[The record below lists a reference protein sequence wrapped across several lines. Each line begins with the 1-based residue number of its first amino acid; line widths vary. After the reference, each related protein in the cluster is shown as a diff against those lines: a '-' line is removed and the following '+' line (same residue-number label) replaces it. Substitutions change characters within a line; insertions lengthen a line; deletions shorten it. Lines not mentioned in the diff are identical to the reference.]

1 MPRSPRVPASSK
13 NGVLMKSR
21 TQRASLPYLCLILCL
36 SVLAA
41 CSKSAPPPPP
51 PQVAVVKAQSQS
63 VPLERQFVGRLSP
76 YYSANVTARVS
87 GVLLRRTYTE
97 GSLVRAGQLLFEI
110 DPVFYRAQLNTDLAL
125 LAEDQATY
133 VNNHITALRNRKLL
147 PVGSVSQQTV
157 DNSDAAER
165 SAAAKVKA
173 DEATVAS
180 ARVSLNYTRVT
191 APISGIAG
199 QQQVTA
205 GAVVGSSTSD
215 TGGSGTL
222 LTTVQQLDPMYVNFT
237 ISSAD
242 LVTLQQSQ
250 TNGSVDL
257 QKQNQT
263 TVQIALPNRASYG
276 TPGTLDF
283 SDVTVNAA
291 TGAINLRALVANP
304 QRRLLPG
311 MYVTLTVNF
320 GQQNNV
326 FLIPQQGVQRD
337 TVGAYVLMVGADGKA
352 ARKDVEATYS
362 YGNNWVVTRGLADG
376 DQIIVSGVQMAREGA
391 PVKTVAW
398 QPPAAASGASAA
410 PSMAPAAPAMP
421 VSSGPAAA
429 SVSAASPASAGMAK

>member
-1 MPRSPRVPASSK
+1 
-13 NGVLMKSR
+13 MKSR
-21 TQRASLPYLCLILCL
+21 SQRSALSYLCLI
-36 SVLAA
+36 VLAA
-41 CSKSAPPPPP
+41 CSKSTPPPPP
-51 PQVAVVKAQSQS
+51 TQVAVVKAQSQS

-87 GVLLRRTYTE
+87 GVLLRRNYTE
-97 GSLVRAGQLLFEI
+97 GSQVRAGQLLFEI
-110 DPVFYRAQLNTDLAL
+110 DPVFYRAQLNNDLAL

-133 VNNHITALRNRKLL
+133 VNDHITAVRNRKLL

-173 DEATVAS
+173 DEATVET

-191 APISGIAG
+191 APIGGIAG

-205 GAVVGSSTSD
+205 GAVVGNSTSD

-222 LTTVQQLDPMYVNFT
+222 LTTVQQINPMYVNFT

-242 LVTLQQSQ
+242 LATLQDSQSA
-250 TNGSVDL
+250 GSVDL
-257 QKQNQT
+257 SQQSHT
-263 TVQIALPNRASYG
+263 TVRIALPNRASYG
-276 TPGTLDF
+276 TAGTLDF

-291 TGAINLRALVANP
+291 TGSVNLRALVANP

-326 FLIPQQGVQRD
+326 FLIPQQAVQRD
-337 TVGAYVLMVGADGKA
+337 TVGAFVFVVNANNKVG
-352 ARKDVEATYS
+352 RKDVVATDS
-362 YGNNWVVTRGLADG
+362 LGNNWVVTQGLADG
-376 DQIIVSGVQMAREGA
+376 DQIIVTGVQMVREGA
-391 PVKTVAW
+391 PVKVVAW
-398 QPPAAASGASAA
+398 QAPAASGAAAASAA
-410 PSMAPAAPAMP
+410 PAASSAAPGATAVP
-421 VSSGPAAA
+421 VSTA
-429 SVSAASPASAGMAK
+429 SAASAGSAK

>member
-1 MPRSPRVPASSK
+1 
-13 NGVLMKSR
+13 MKSR
-21 TQRASLPYLCLILCL
+21 SQRSALSYLCLI
-36 SVLAA
+36 VLAA

-51 PQVAVVKAQSQS
+51 AQVAVVKAQSQS

-87 GVLLRRTYTE
+87 GVLLRRNYTE
-97 GSLVRAGQLLFEI
+97 GSQVRAGQLLFEI
-110 DPVFYRAQLNTDLAL
+110 DPVFYRAQLNNDLAL

-133 VNNHITALRNRKLL
+133 VNDHITALRNRKLL

-191 APISGIAG
+191 APIGGIAG

-205 GAVVGSSTSD
+205 GAVVGNSTSD

-222 LTTVQQLDPMYVNFT
+222 LTTVQQIDPMYVNFT

-242 LVTLQQSQ
+242 LATLQDSQSA
-250 TNGSVDL
+250 GSVDL
-257 QKQNQT
+257 SQQNHT
-263 TVQIALPNRASYG
+263 TVRIALPNRASYG

-291 TGAINLRALVANP
+291 TGSVNLRALVANS

-320 GQQNNV
+320 GQQKNV

-337 TVGAYVLMVGADGKA
+337 TVGAYVLVVGADSKVG
-352 ARKDVEATYS
+352 RKDVVAIDS
-362 YGNNWVVTRGLADG
+362 LGNNWIVTQGLADG
-376 DQIIVSGVQMAREGA
+376 DQIIVTGVQMAKEGA

-398 QPPAAASGASAA
+398 QPPAASGAAAVSAAPMTPAASAA
-410 PSMAPAAPAMP
+410 SSPAAVP
-421 VSSGPAAA
+421 VSTA
-429 SVSAASPASAGMAK
+429 SAASAGLAK

>member
-1 MPRSPRVPASSK
+1 
-13 NGVLMKSR
+13 MKSR
-21 TQRASLPYLCLILCL
+21 PRRASLSYLCLI
-36 SVLAA
+36 VLAA

-51 PQVAVVKAQSQS
+51 PQVAVVKAQMQS

-87 GVLLRRTYTE
+87 GVLLRRNYTE
-97 GSLVRAGQLLFEI
+97 GSQVRAGQLLFEI
-110 DPVFYRAQLNTDLAL
+110 DPVFYRAQLNNDLAL

-133 VNNHITALRNRKLL
+133 VNDHITALRNRKLL

-173 DEATVAS
+173 DDAIVES

-191 APISGIAG
+191 APIGGIAG

-205 GAVVGSSTSD
+205 GAVVGNSTSD
-215 TGGSGTL
+215 TGGSSTL
-222 LTTVQQLDPMYVNFT
+222 LTTVQQIDPMYVNFT

-242 LVTLQQSQ
+242 LVTLQDSQS
-250 TNGSVDL
+250 TGSVDL
-257 QKQNQT
+257 SQQNHT
-263 TVQIALPNRASYG
+263 TVKISLPNRASYG

-283 SDVTVNAA
+283 SDVSVNAA
-291 TGAINLRALVANP
+291 TGSVNLRALVANP

-337 TVGAYVLMVGADGKA
+337 TVGAYVFVVDANNKVG
-352 ARKDVEATYS
+352 RKDVVATDS
-362 YGNNWVVTRGLADG
+362 LGNDWIVTRGLADG
-376 DQIIVSGVQMAREGA
+376 DQIIVNGVQMVREGA
-391 PVKTVAW
+391 PVKTVVW
-398 QPPAAASGASAA
+398 QPPAAASGA
-410 PSMAPAAPAMP
+410 
-421 VSSGPAAA
+421 AAA
-429 SVSAASPASAGMAK
+429 SAASPAPAASEAPTAASSSASASVSTASAASAASAQ

>member
-1 MPRSPRVPASSK
+1 
-13 NGVLMKSR
+13 MKSR
-21 TQRASLPYLCLILCL
+21 PRRASLSYLCLI
-36 SVLAA
+36 VLAA
-41 CSKSAPPPPP
+41 CSKSVPPPPP
-51 PQVAVVKAQSQS
+51 PQVAVVRAQMQS
-63 VPLERQFVGRLSP
+63 VPLERQFVGRLSA

-87 GVLLRRTYTE
+87 GVLLRRTYAE
-97 GSLVRAGQLLFEI
+97 GTPVRAGQLLFEI
-110 DPVFYRAQLNTDLAL
+110 DPVFYRAQLNNDLAL

-133 VNNHITALRNRKLL
+133 VNDHITAVRNRKLL

-157 DNSDAAER
+157 DNSNAAER

-173 DEATVAS
+173 DEATVES

-242 LVTLQQSQ
+242 LATLQQSQ
-250 TNGSVDL
+250 INGSVNL
-257 QKQNQT
+257 QQQNKT
-263 TVQIALPNRASYG
+263 TVQIGLPNRTAYG
-276 TPGTLDF
+276 TAGTLDF

-291 TGAINLRALVANP
+291 TGSINLRALVGNP

-311 MYVTLTVNF
+311 MYVTLSVNF

-326 FLIPQQGVQRD
+326 FLIPQQAVQRD
-337 TVGAYVLMVGADGKA
+337 TVGAYVLVVGADGKV
-352 ARKDVEATYS
+352 ARKDVEAPNS
-362 YGNNWVVTRGLADG
+362 LGNNWVVTRGLADG
-376 DQIIVSGVQMAREGA
+376 DQVVVTGVQMVREGA
-391 PVKTVAW
+391 PAKAVAW
-398 QPPAAASGASAA
+398 QPPAAASGASASGA
-410 PSMAPAAPAMP
+410 STVAAAYTAPAAPAVP
-421 VSSGPAAA
+421 AASSSGPAVAP
-429 SVSAASPASAGMAK
+429 VSAASPASAGTAQ

>member
-1 MPRSPRVPASSK
+1 
-13 NGVLMKSR
+13 MKSR
-21 TQRASLPYLCLILCL
+21 PQRASLSYLCLI
-36 SVLAA
+36 VLAA

-51 PQVAVVKAQSQS
+51 PQVATMTAHMQS
-63 VPLERQFVGRLSP
+63 VPLERQFVGRLSA

-97 GSLVRAGQLLFEI
+97 GAPVRTGQVLFEI
-110 DPVFYRAQLNTDLAL
+110 DPVFYRAQLNNDLAI

-133 VNNHITALRNRKLL
+133 TNDHITAARNRKLL

-173 DEATVAS
+173 DEASVQS
-180 ARVSLNYTRVT
+180 AKISLDYTHVT
-191 APISGIAG
+191 SPISGIAG

-205 GAVVGSSTSD
+205 GAVVGNGTSD
-215 TGGSGTL
+215 AGGSGTL

-242 LVTLQQSQ
+242 LATLQELQSAG
-250 TNGSVDL
+250 TVDL
-257 QKQNQT
+257 SQQNHT
-263 TVQIALPNRASYG
+263 PVRISLPNRAAYG
-276 TPGTLDF
+276 TQGTLDF

-291 TGAINLRALVANP
+291 TGSVNLRALVANP

-311 MYVTLTVNF
+311 MYVSLTVNF

-337 TVGAYVLMVGADGKA
+337 TVGGYVLVVGADNKVS
-352 ARKDVEATYS
+352 RKDVVANNS
-362 YGNNWVVTRGLADG
+362 LGNDWVVTQGLSDG
-376 DQIIVSGVQMAREGA
+376 DQIIVTGVQMAKVGS
-391 PVKTVAW
+391 PVKPVAW
-398 QPPAAASGASAA
+398 QPPAPASGAVAASA
-410 PSMAPAAPAMP
+410 AAPAE
-421 VSSGPAAA
+421 S
-429 SVSAASPASAGMAK
+429 SAASSPAASAGPTASAASAASAQ

>member
-1 MPRSPRVPASSK
+1 MTSRS
-13 NGVLMKSR
+13 
-21 TQRASLPYLCLILCL
+21 QRSALSYLCLI
-36 SVLAA
+36 VLAA

-51 PQVAVVKAQSQS
+51 AQVAVVKAQSQS

-87 GVLLRRTYTE
+87 GVLLRRNYTE
-97 GSLVRAGQLLFEI
+97 GSQVRAGQLLFEI
-110 DPVFYRAQLNTDLAL
+110 DPVFYRAQLNNDLAL

-133 VNNHITALRNRKLL
+133 VNDHITAQRNRKLL

-165 SAAAKVKA
+165 SAAAKIKA

-191 APISGIAG
+191 APIGGIAG

-222 LTTVQQLDPMYVNFT
+222 LTTVQQIDPMYVNFT

-242 LVTLQQSQ
+242 LVTLQDSQSA
-250 TNGSVDL
+250 GSVDL
-257 QKQNQT
+257 SQQNHT
-263 TVQIALPNRASYG
+263 TVRIALPNRVSYG
-276 TPGTLDF
+276 TAGTLDF

-291 TGAINLRALVANP
+291 TGSVNLRALVANP

-320 GQQNNV
+320 GTQKNV

-337 TVGAYVLMVGADGKA
+337 TVGAYVLVVNADNKVG
-352 ARKDVEATYS
+352 RKDVVATDS
-362 YGNNWVVTRGLADG
+362 LGNNWIVTQGLTDG
-376 DQIIVSGVQMAREGA
+376 DQIIVTGVQMAREGA
-391 PVKTVAW
+391 QVKSVAW
-398 QPPAAASGASAA
+398 QPPAAA
-410 PSMAPAAPAMP
+410 
-421 VSSGPAAA
+421 
-429 SVSAASPASAGMAK
+429 VSAASATPAASSSTAAPVSTASAASAGLAK

>member
-1 MPRSPRVPASSK
+1 
-13 NGVLMKSR
+13 MKSR
-21 TQRASLPYLCLILCL
+21 PRRASLSYLCLI
-36 SVLAA
+36 VLAA

-51 PQVAVVKAQSQS
+51 PQVAVVTAHMQS

-76 YYSANVTARVS
+76 YYGANVTARVS
-87 GVLLRRTYTE
+87 GVLLRRNYTE
-97 GSLVRAGQLLFEI
+97 GSQVRAGQLLFEI
-110 DPVFYRAQLNTDLAL
+110 DPVFYRAQLNNDLAV

-133 VNNHITALRNRKLL
+133 VNDHITAARNRKLL

-173 DEATVAS
+173 DEAIVQS

-222 LTTVQQLDPMYVNFT
+222 LTTVQQIDPMYVNFT
-237 ISSAD
+237 ISSVD
-242 LVTLQQSQ
+242 LATLQQSQ

-257 QKQNQT
+257 SQQNRT
-263 TVQIALPNRASYG
+263 TVKIGLPNRTSYG
-276 TPGTLDF
+276 TAGTLDF

-291 TGAINLRALVANP
+291 TGSINMRALVANP

-337 TVGAYVLMVGADGKA
+337 TVGAYVLVVGAGSKA
-352 ARKDVEATYS
+352 ARKDVEATDS
-362 YGNNWVVTRGLADG
+362 LGNNWVVTHGLAEG
-376 DQIIVSGVQMAREGA
+376 DQIIVTGVQMAREGT

-398 QPPAAASGASAA
+398 QPPATASGGSSNSAT
-410 PSMAPAAPAMP
+410 STAPAA
-421 VSSGPAAA
+421 SSSSPAAA
-429 SVSAASPASAGMAK
+429 PGSAASPASAGMTK

>member
-1 MPRSPRVPASSK
+1 
-13 NGVLMKSR
+13 MKSR
-21 TQRASLPYLCLILCL
+21 SQRSALSYLCLI
-36 SVLAA
+36 VLAA

-51 PQVAVVKAQSQS
+51 TQVAVVKAQSQS

-87 GVLLRRTYTE
+87 GVLLRRDYTE
-97 GSLVRAGQLLFEI
+97 GSQVRAGQLLFEI
-110 DPVFYRAQLNTDLAL
+110 DPVFYRAQLNNDLAL

-133 VNNHITALRNRKLL
+133 VNNHITAARNRKLL
-147 PVGSVSQQTV
+147 PVGSISQQTV

-173 DEATVAS
+173 DEATVES

-191 APISGIAG
+191 APIGGIAG

-205 GAVVGSSTSD
+205 GAVVGNSTSD

-222 LTTVQQLDPMYVNFT
+222 LTTVQQINPMYVNFT

-242 LVTLQQSQ
+242 LATLQDSQSA
-250 TNGSVDL
+250 GSVDL
-257 QKQNQT
+257 SQQSHT
-263 TVQIALPNRASYG
+263 TVKIALPNRASYG
-276 TPGTLDF
+276 TAGTLDF
-283 SDVTVNAA
+283 SDVSVNAA
-291 TGAINLRALVANP
+291 TGAVNLRALVANP

-326 FLIPQQGVQRD
+326 FLIPQQAVQRD
-337 TVGAYVLMVGADGKA
+337 TVGAFVFVVNANNKVG
-352 ARKDVEATYS
+352 RKDVVATDS
-362 YGNNWVVTRGLADG
+362 LGNNWIVTQGLADG
-376 DQIIVSGVQMAREGA
+376 DQIIVTGVQMVREAA

-398 QPPAAASGASAA
+398 QPPASGAASGIAAASAA
-410 PSMAPAAPAMP
+410 
-421 VSSGPAAA
+421 VSPAAA
-429 SVSAASPASAGMAK
+429 PVSTASAASAGSAQ

>member
-1 MPRSPRVPASSK
+1 
-13 NGVLMKSR
+13 MKSR
-21 TQRASLPYLCLILCL
+21 SQRSALSYLCLI
-36 SVLAA
+36 VLAA
-41 CSKSAPPPPP
+41 CSKSTPPPPP
-51 PQVAVVKAQSQS
+51 TQVAVVKAQSQS

-87 GVLLRRTYTE
+87 GVLLRRNYTE
-97 GSLVRAGQLLFEI
+97 GSQVRAGQLLFEI
-110 DPVFYRAQLNTDLAL
+110 DPVFYRAQLNNDLAL

-133 VNNHITALRNRKLL
+133 VNDHITAVRNRKLL

-173 DEATVAS
+173 DEATVES

-191 APISGIAG
+191 APIGGIAG

-205 GAVVGSSTSD
+205 GAVVGNSTSD

-222 LTTVQQLDPMYVNFT
+222 LTTVQQINPMYVNFT

-242 LVTLQQSQ
+242 LATLQDSQSA
-250 TNGSVDL
+250 GSVDL
-257 QKQNQT
+257 SQQSHT

-276 TPGTLDF
+276 TAGTLDF

-291 TGAINLRALVANP
+291 TGAVNLRALVANP

-326 FLIPQQGVQRD
+326 FLIPQQAVQRD
-337 TVGAYVLMVGADGKA
+337 TVGAFVFVVNANNKVG
-352 ARKDVEATYS
+352 RKDVVATDS
-362 YGNNWVVTRGLADG
+362 LGNNWIVTQGLADG
-376 DQIIVSGVQMAREGA
+376 DQIIVTGVQMVREGA
-391 PVKTVAW
+391 PVKVVAW
-398 QPPAAASGASAA
+398 QPPAAAPGAAAVSVASTASAA
-410 PSMAPAAPAMP
+410 P
-421 VSSGPAAA
+421 AA
-429 SVSAASPASAGMAK
+429 SATLVSTESAASAGSAK

>member
-1 MPRSPRVPASSK
+1 
-13 NGVLMKSR
+13 MKSR
-21 TQRASLPYLCLILCL
+21 SQRSALSYLCLI
-36 SVLAA
+36 VLAA

-51 PQVAVVKAQSQS
+51 AQVAVVKAQSQS

-87 GVLLRRTYTE
+87 GVLLRRNYTE
-97 GSLVRAGQLLFEI
+97 GSQVRAGQLLFEI
-110 DPVFYRAQLNTDLAL
+110 DPVFYRAQLNNDLAL

-133 VNNHITALRNRKLL
+133 VNDHITALRNRKLL

-165 SAAAKVKA
+165 SAAAKIKA

-191 APISGIAG
+191 APIGGIAG

-205 GAVVGSSTSD
+205 GAVVGNSTSD

-222 LTTVQQLDPMYVNFT
+222 LTTVQQIDPMYVNFT

-242 LVTLQQSQ
+242 LATLQDSQSA
-250 TNGSVDL
+250 GSVDL
-257 QKQNQT
+257 SQQNHT
-263 TVQIALPNRASYG
+263 TVRIALPNRASYG

-291 TGAINLRALVANP
+291 TGSVNLRALVANS

-320 GQQNNV
+320 GQQKNV

-337 TVGAYVLMVGADGKA
+337 TVGAYVLVVGADSKVG
-352 ARKDVEATYS
+352 RKDVVAIDS
-362 YGNNWVVTRGLADG
+362 LGNNWIVTQGLADG
-376 DQIIVSGVQMAREGA
+376 DQIIVTGVQMAKEGA

-398 QPPAAASGASAA
+398 QPPAASGAAALSAAPMTPAASAA
-410 PSMAPAAPAMP
+410 SSPVAVP
-421 VSSGPAAA
+421 VSTA
-429 SVSAASPASAGMAK
+429 SAASAGLAR

>member
-1 MPRSPRVPASSK
+1 
-13 NGVLMKSR
+13 MKSR
-21 TQRASLPYLCLILCL
+21 SQRSALSYLCLI
-36 SVLAA
+36 VLAA
-41 CSKSAPPPPP
+41 CSKSTPPPPP
-51 PQVAVVKAQSQS
+51 TQVAVVKAQSQS

-87 GVLLRRTYTE
+87 GVLLRRNYTE
-97 GSLVRAGQLLFEI
+97 GSQVRAGQLLFEI
-110 DPVFYRAQLNTDLAL
+110 DPVFYRAQLNNDLAL

-133 VNNHITALRNRKLL
+133 VNDHITAVRNRKLL

-173 DEATVAS
+173 DQAIVES

-191 APISGIAG
+191 APIGGIAG

-205 GAVVGSSTSD
+205 GAVVGNSTSD

-222 LTTVQQLDPMYVNFT
+222 LTTVQQINPMYVNFT

-242 LVTLQQSQ
+242 LATLQDSQSA
-250 TNGSVDL
+250 GSVDL
-257 QKQNQT
+257 SQQSHT

-276 TPGTLDF
+276 TAGTLDF

-291 TGAINLRALVANP
+291 TGAVNLRALVANP

-326 FLIPQQGVQRD
+326 FLIPQQAVQRD
-337 TVGAYVLMVGADGKA
+337 TVGAFVFVVNANNKVG
-352 ARKDVEATYS
+352 RKDVVATDS
-362 YGNNWVVTRGLADG
+362 LGNNWIVTQGLADG
-376 DQIIVSGVQMAREGA
+376 DQIIVTGVQMVREGA
-391 PVKTVAW
+391 PVKVVAW
-398 QPPAAASGASAA
+398 QPPAASGAAVASAA
-410 PSMAPAAPAMP
+410 PTASAAPAASATS
-421 VSSGPAAA
+421 VSTA
-429 SVSAASPASAGMAK
+429 SASASAASAGSAK

>member
-1 MPRSPRVPASSK
+1 
-13 NGVLMKSR
+13 MKSR
-21 TQRASLPYLCLILCL
+21 PQRASLSYLCLI
-36 SVLAA
+36 VLAA
-41 CSKSAPPPPP
+41 CSKPAPPPPP
-51 PQVAVVKAQSQS
+51 PQVAVVKAHMQS

-76 YYSANVTARVS
+76 YYMANVTARVS
-87 GVLLRRTYTE
+87 GVLLRRNYTE
-97 GSLVRAGQLLFEI
+97 GSQVRAGQLLFEI
-110 DPVFYRAQLNTDLAL
+110 DPVFYRAQLNNDLAL

-133 VNNHITALRNRKLL
+133 VNDHITAVRNRKLL

-173 DEATVAS
+173 DEATVES

-191 APISGIAG
+191 APIGGIAG

-222 LTTVQQLDPMYVNFT
+222 LTTVQQIDPMYVNFT

-242 LVTLQQSQ
+242 LATLQDNQSA
-250 TNGSVDL
+250 GSVDL
-257 QKQNQT
+257 SQQNKT
-263 TVQIALPNRASYG
+263 TVQIALPNRAAYG
-276 TPGTLDF
+276 TAGTLDF
-283 SDVTVNAA
+283 SDVSVNAA
-291 TGAINLRALVANP
+291 TGAVNLRALVANQ

-311 MYVTLTVNF
+311 MYVTLTVDF

-337 TVGAYVLMVGADGKA
+337 TVGAYVFVVGADNKV
-352 ARKDVEATYS
+352 ARKDVVANDS
-362 YGNNWVVTRGLADG
+362 LGNNWVVTKGLAEG
-376 DQIIVSGVQMAREGA
+376 DQIIVTGVQMVKEGA

-398 QPPAAASGASAA
+398 QPPAAASGAAA
-410 PSMAPAAPAMP
+410 ASAPAAPAASTAG
-421 VSSGPAAA
+421 SSPAGA
-429 SVSAASPASAGMAK
+429 SVSTASVASAASAQ